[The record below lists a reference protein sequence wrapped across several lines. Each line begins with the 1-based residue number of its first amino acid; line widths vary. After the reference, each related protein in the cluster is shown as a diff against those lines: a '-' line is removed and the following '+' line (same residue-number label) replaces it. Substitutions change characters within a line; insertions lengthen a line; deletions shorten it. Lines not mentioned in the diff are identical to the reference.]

1 MSDTVRP
8 DKICVELCVL
18 PPPCVSQPVLGETTG
33 GALQVSMREIHSVGG
48 SCGWGD
54 SVTGG

>member
-48 SCGWGD
+48 SGGWGD